1 MNINLITSPKNR
13 RYQKMA
19 FLSWY
24 TAVCHLLQESAKSWE
39 NRLEDFLLTDDK
51 LNEAT
56 VICTVI
62 LVTFICWWHFY
73 DGQIVDSRLNAQS
86 GRSEWIRMV
95 GSKIKTGLSSVS
107 IQFDPNDRPLSRDDN
122 NDHVCSLRPFT
133 IGPCF
138 KPVWRQFYHRFYD
151 SWSMSH
157 KLWLNTCSKK
167 WATFTAYWI
176 RSKA

>member
-1 MNINLITSPKNR
+1 MVYRVS
-13 RYQKMA
+13 A
-19 FLSWY
+19 F
-24 TAVCHLLQESAKSWE
+24 SAKYRQNIWE

-56 VICTVI
+56 VICTMI
-62 LVTFICWWHFY
+62 LTYVGGI
-73 DGQIVDSRLNAQS
+73 SM
-86 GRSEWIRMV
+86 MV
-95 GSKIKTGLSSVS
+95 KSLTPDLTPKLVVPNEYKWLVQRIKTGLSSVT
-107 IQFDPNDRPLSRDDN
+107 IQFDPKDRPLSRDDN